1 VNTKIVISVTA
12 VASLAV
18 GAASGY
24 FFARHKFEEQLG
36 YFAEELDE
44 MQAAFEAKIEEI
56 EGVQRQIPGTKE
68 FASPQEAWAA
78 YRNMEP
84 LGKAEVTVTSDG
96 LTVEVDEEAQLA
108 IKNIFNGGEEE
119 LDEEAVQAEV
129 AARSDKV
136 PYILSADEYYEN
148 ESEYEQKTL
157 TYFAGDNILI
167 DEEQV
172 IVENVARLVGEANL
186 KRFGYR
192 SKDQNTVFVRNSR
205 AKLEFEIL
213 RSQGTYKHEV
223 LGLDETPVEKPRR
236 R

>member
-1 VNTKIVISVTA
+1 MNTKVMIALTA
-12 VASLAV
+12 TVSLAT
-18 GAASGY
+18 GLAGGY
-24 FFARHKFEEQLG
+24 FIARRKFDKQLEI
-36 YFAEELDE
+36 FAEDIEE
-44 MQAAFEAKIEEI
+44 MERYFQEKIEAFED
-56 EGVQRQIPGTKE
+56 VQRQIPGTKE

-78 YRNMEP
+78 YRNTEP

-108 IKNIFNGGEEE
+108 IKNIFAGGEDE
-119 LDEEAVQAEV
+119 LDEEQVQAEV
-129 AARSDKV
+129 AARSDRA
-136 PYILSADEYYEN
+136 PYILSHDEYYEN

-172 IVENVARLVGEANL
+172 IVENVARLVGDANL

-192 SKDQNTVFVRNSR
+192 SKDQNVVYVRNPR

-223 LGLDETPVEKPRR
+223 LGLDETPVAKPRR